1 MQTTPTSSFE
11 YEIQEENGEKY
22 VVIKKFIGKETE
34 AVIPGEIDGLPVREI
49 GGSAFSGCTGLK
61 SIALPEGLKTIG
73 DSAFLCCTRLKSI
86 TLPEGVKSIERR
98 AFYRCTNLTSVTFL
112 EGLETIGE
120 NAFRNCT
127 GLTSVS
133 LPEGIQTI
141 GELAFDDCENLTIR
155 APAGSVAEKFAKEN
169 GIPFKPIV

>member
-22 VVIKKFIGKETE
+22 VVIKKFIGEETE

-61 SIALPEGLKTIG
+61 SIALPKGLETVGNGAFSGCTGLASFTLPEEVKTIG
-73 DSAFLCCTRLKSI
+73 SNAFKGCTELTTI
-86 TLPEGVKSIERR
+86 TLPEGLESVGNWAFDRCTGLVFVTLPKGVKTIEKW
-98 AFYRCTNLTSVTFL
+98 AFYR
-112 EGLETIGE
+112 
-120 NAFRNCT
+120 
-127 GLTSVS
+127 
-133 LPEGIQTI
+133 
-141 GELAFDDCENLTIR
+141 CENLTIH